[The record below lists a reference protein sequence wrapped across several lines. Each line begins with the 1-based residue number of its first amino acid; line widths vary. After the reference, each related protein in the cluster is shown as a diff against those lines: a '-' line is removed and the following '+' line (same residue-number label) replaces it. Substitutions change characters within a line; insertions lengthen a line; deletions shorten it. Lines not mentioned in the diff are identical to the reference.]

1 MTLFISVVHTWLRFP
16 FVHVDVSVV
25 IYLHFAF
32 SGASYIAML
41 RYLHPENAMLLF
53 YLVLTE
59 HKILIHSLRPTLL
72 TSIAEAIT
80 MVCYNIIIH
89 NIILLLVRL
98 AFLYLT
104 SRL

>member
-1 MTLFISVVHTWLRFP
+1 MVKVSICTSCRFISCNL
-16 FVHVDVSVV
+16 SA
-25 IYLHFAF
+25 FAF

-98 AFLYLT
+98 AFF
-104 SRL
+104 